1 MIEVLKMQEKTE
13 CLIRKVV
20 AITIL
25 MFWLVTAVIS
35 TVSAMQPKTI
45 DSVATTEYTTKE
57 VTTTKVVTTQAE
69 TTEVVTTTEVE
80 TTEKQT
86 TEVST
91 KESTT
96 QKVTTTNEITT
107 EAETS
112 KSASSSEYSIPD
124 NGGRFKSYT
133 NYRLLNKNSSQWN
146 KIQCHE
152 DAYADDNGLRKVGNY
167 YCVAMGSYY
176 STTLGDTFE
185 ITTEGGTFQVVICD
199 FKANRHTDSTN
210 RYTAHNGCVVEFYV
224 DMNTLDST
232 ARRMGDISYAD
243 GKFSGR
249 IINITKIG
257 NIFN

>member
-1 MIEVLKMQEKTE
+1 MQEKTE

-25 MFWLVTAVIS
+25 SFFGITTILIGVCAI
-35 TVSAMQPKTI
+35 QPKNV
-45 DSVATTEYTTKE
+45 DSVVTTEYTTTE
-57 VTTTKVVTTQAE
+57 VATTEITTMEVVTTQAE
-69 TTEVVTTTEVE
+69 TTEVETTTKVE

-96 QKVTTTNEITT
+96 QKVTTTNETIT
-107 EAETS
+107 EVETS
-112 KSASSSEYSIPD
+112 KSAQSGTYSIPD

-133 NYRLLNKNSSQWN
+133 NYRLLSKNSSQWN

-152 DAYADDNGLRKVGNY
+152 NAYTDGNGLRKVGNY

-199 FKANRHTDSTN
+199 FKANQHTDSTN
-210 RYTAHNGCVVEFYV
+210 RYTTHNGCVIEFYV
-224 DMNTLDST
+224 DMNTLNST

-243 GKFSGR
+243 SQFSGR
-249 IINITKIG
+249 ITSITKTG